1 MMAAFGITHH
11 FKGGTQ
17 EQYENSIATVHPA
30 GGLPPGQ
37 TTHVGA
43 KTADGWLVI
52 ALWES
57 EESWVK
63 FRDETL
69 LPGLASAE
77 GGFQVPPDETT
88 FEIVNFETA

>member
-1 MMAAFGITHH
+1 MAVFGVTHR

-17 EQYENSIATVHPA
+17 EQYENALRAVHPP

-37 TTHVGA
+37 TFHVGA

-52 ALWES
+52 ALFDS
-57 EESWVK
+57 EDAWVK

-77 GGFQVPPDETT
+77 NAFAGPPDETT
-88 FEIVNFETA
+88 FEIVNLQTA